1 MKKEIK
7 AAIEQ
12 EIAKCNSKIKWSLN
26 PQPYWI
32 ERRAILMNSLHY
44 GFETALG
51 DIEKT
56 LFKARQY
63 SDEIVKANQ
72 DTLLDIQTKW
82 AQ

>member
-1 MKKEIK
+1 MDSKIK
-7 AAIEQ
+7 AQIEKA
-12 EIAKCNSKIKWSLN
+12 IAKCNTKIKWSMN

-56 LFKARQY
+56 LSKSRQY
-63 SDEIVKANQ
+63 SAEIVKANQ
-72 DTLLDIQTKW
+72 DTLSDIQTKW
-82 AQ
+82 A

>member
-1 MKKEIK
+1 MEKKIK
-7 AAIEQ
+7 AQIEK
-12 EIAKCNSKIKWSLN
+12 EIAKCNRKIYWSTH

-56 LFKARQY
+56 LSKSRQY
-63 SDEIVKANQ
+63 SAEIVKANQ
-72 DTLLDIQTKW
+72 DTLSDIQTKW
-82 AQ
+82 A

>member
-1 MKKEIK
+1 METQIK
-7 AAIEQ
+7 AQIEK
-12 EIAKCNSKIKWSLN
+12 EIAKCNTKIKWSMN

-56 LFKARQY
+56 LSKSRQY
-63 SDEIVKANQ
+63 SAEIVRANQ
-72 DTLLDIQTKW
+72 DTLSDIQTKW
-82 AQ
+82 A